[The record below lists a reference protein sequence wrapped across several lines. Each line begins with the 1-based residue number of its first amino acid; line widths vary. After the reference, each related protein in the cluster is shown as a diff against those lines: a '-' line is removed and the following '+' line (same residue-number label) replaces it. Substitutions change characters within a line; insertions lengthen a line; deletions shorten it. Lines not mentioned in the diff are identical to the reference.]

1 MDPVTEDP
9 PVTGGALYHLV
20 VGDPPILGML
30 MVPPGEGTFPLV
42 VMSHGFPGHDD
53 LLDIVHMLVR
63 GGFAVVTY
71 HYRGSWGSGGDF
83 SFSEMV
89 QSLKE
94 VLKHLR
100 DNSKEYKLNPYNV
113 TFIGYSMGGWAS
125 LVVAEGDDSI
135 EKVAYIAGYNLG
147 LISGFAE
154 LSSLNRDQIV
164 SAFKEY
170 MPPLKGCTPEG
181 LMQEIMSHSEEF
193 DILSRAGSF
202 KDRSILMVKA
212 KNDKTAIPDVH
223 HGILLE
229 AFKEAGVGDLTDI
242 SLDTGHQFLG
252 KRIALQRA
260 IFDWVLKRRR

>member
-1 MDPVTEDP
+1 
-9 PVTGGALYHLV
+9 
-20 VGDPPILGML
+20 
-30 MVPPGEGTFPLV
+30 
-42 VMSHGFPGHDD
+42 
-53 LLDIVHMLVR
+53 
-63 GGFAVVTY
+63 
-71 HYRGSWGSGGDF
+71 
-83 SFSEMV
+83 MV
-89 QSLKE
+89 QSLRE
-94 VLKHLR
+94 VLAHLR
-100 DNSKEYKLNPYNV
+100 ENSSQYGIDPKMV
-113 TFIGYSMGGWAS
+113 TLIGYSMGGWAS
-125 LVVAEGDDSI
+125 MIVAEGDGSI
-135 EKVAYIAGYNLG
+135 RNVAYIAGYNLG

-154 LSSLNRDQIV
+154 LSSLNREQIV
-164 SAFKEY
+164 TAFKEY

-181 LMQEIMSHSEEF
+181 LMQEILSHSEEF

-229 AFKEAGVGDLTDI
+229 AFKEVGVGDLTEI